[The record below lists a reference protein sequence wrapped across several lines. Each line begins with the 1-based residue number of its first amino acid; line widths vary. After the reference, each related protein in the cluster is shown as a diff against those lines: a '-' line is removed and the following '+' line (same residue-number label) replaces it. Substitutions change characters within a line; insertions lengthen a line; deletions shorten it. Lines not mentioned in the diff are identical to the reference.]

1 MYRYLVAEPEIGEE
15 ELKNVVEAVRSGWIS
30 SKGRFIEEFEN
41 LFAKYVS
48 VKYGVAT
55 SNGTTALHL
64 ALVALDIKPH
74 DEVIVPDL
82 TFAATINA
90 VLYVGAKPIIVDID
104 PSYWCLSPD
113 KVREAIT
120 SRTKAIIPVHLYGHP
135 CDMDAIMEIAERY
148 GLYII
153 EDAAE
158 AHGAEYKGRR
168 VGSFGHVA
176 CFSFYGNKVITTGEG
191 GMCLTNDEGL
201 AEKMRILRD
210 HGMDPRKRYWHDV
223 IGFNYRMTN
232 LQAALGVAQLSKI
245 EKFIERKRRIAKLY
259 AEELSSIEGII
270 LHPEM
275 PWAKCVY
282 WLYSI
287 LVDDMKLGV
296 SRDELAERLG
306 GYGIETR
313 NFFYPLHE
321 MPPYKKYA
329 NLLYPVSSD
338 ISSRGL
344 NLPSSVKLS
353 EEDITY
359 ITQRIK
365 EVLKKH

>member
-1 MYRYLVAEPEIGEE
+1 MYKYPVTEPEIGEE
-15 ELKNVVEAVRSGWIS
+15 ELNNVIEAVRSGWVS
-30 SKGRFIEEFEN
+30 SKGKFIEEFEN
-41 LFAKYVS
+41 LFARYVG

-55 SNGTTALHL
+55 SNGTAALHL
-64 ALVALDIKPH
+64 ALAALGVKPH

-104 PSYWCLSPD
+104 PKYWCLSPSNI
-113 KVREAIT
+113 RGAIT

-148 GLYII
+148 GLYVI

-158 AHGAEYKGRR
+158 AHGAEYKGRK

-176 CFSFYGNKVITTGEG
+176 CFSFYGNKIITTGEG
-191 GMCLTNDEGL
+191 GMCLTNDEEL
-201 AEKMRILRD
+201 AEKMKILRD
-210 HGMDPRKRYWHDV
+210 HGMDPKKRYWHNV

-245 EKFIERKRRIAKLY
+245 ERFIEKKRKIARLY
-259 AEELSSIEGII
+259 EEELSSIEGIT

-275 PWAKCVY
+275 SWAKCVY

-287 LVDDMKLGV
+287 LVDRKLGI
-296 SRDELAERLG
+296 SRDKLAEKLES
-306 GYGIETR
+306 YGIETR

-321 MPPYKKYA
+321 MPPYQEYV
-329 NLLYPVSSD
+329 NLSYPASSD

-359 ITQRIK
+359 ITRKIK
-365 EVLKKH
+365 EVLKRC